1 MVVANKFLIMKDQ
14 KLPVIAITHGDING
28 IGYEI
33 LLKTFNDQR
42 IYDFFIP
49 VFFGST
55 KLISY
60 YNNIV
65 KAQNFKWHVISKFQD
80 IKPQTLNVFPIFQG
94 EIKIEMGRATSI
106 GGQMALLSIDKAIE
120 AIKNNYVD
128 LLVTLP
134 VSKQAICL
142 FDNSFTGHTEYLQK
156 EFKRDNTLM
165 IMIGRTL
172 KIALATTHLP
182 MAKVSSILSKE
193 LLIKKIYLLYQSLI
207 QDFQLS
213 SPRIAVLSFNPHAGE
228 RGLLGSEEKEIIC
241 PAIEELIH
249 MGIQVF
255 GPFAAD
261 GFFGALRYRDYD
273 AVFAMYHDQALIP
286 FKILCFNE
294 GVNYTAGLPFVR
306 TSPAHGVGY
315 DIAGKNLASEESFRQ
330 ALFLGCEIYRNRLIY
345 EEMHQNPLKV
355 NQ

>member
-1 MVVANKFLIMKDQ
+1 MENQNVNRE
-14 KLPVIAITHGDING
+14 KLPIIAITHGDING

-42 IYDFFIP
+42 IYDFLIP

-60 YNNIV
+60 FNNIV
-65 KAQNFKWHVISKFQD
+65 KAQHFKWHVISKFQD
-80 IKPQTLNVFPIFQG
+80 VKPKILNIFPISHE
-94 EIKIEMGRATSI
+94 EIKIEMGRATPL
-106 GGQMALLSIDKAIE
+106 GGQMAILSIDKALE
-120 AIKNNYVD
+120 AIKQNYVD

-134 VSKQAICL
+134 VNKQAVCL

-172 KIALATTHLP
+172 KIALASTHVPIAQISNL
-182 MAKVSSILSKE
+182 LSKE
-193 LLIKKIYLLYQSLI
+193 HLINKIYLLYQSLI

-213 SPRIAVLSFNPHAGE
+213 SPRIAVLSFNPHAGD
-228 RGLLGSEEKEIIC
+228 GGILGSEEKEIIC
-241 PAIEELIH
+241 PAIEELLY

-255 GPFAAD
+255 GPFSAD

-294 GVNYTAGLPFVR
+294 GINYTAGLPFVR

-315 DIAGKNLASEESFRQ
+315 DIVGKNLASEESFRQ
-330 ALFLGCEIYRNRLIY
+330 ALFLGCEIYRNRLVY
-345 EEMHQNPLKV
+345 EEMHKNPLKV
-355 NQ
+355 DQ